1 MTLVQ
6 EIVVLRSKFNAP
18 AGDGNLLQ
26 GRSNLELE
34 KGKSYDDR
42 IIVKIDL
49 QFWPGSHFE
58 KKNIMSF
65 TQP

>member
-34 KGKSYDDR
+34 RGRVMTIES
-42 IIVKIDL
+42 L
-49 QFWPGSHFE
+49 SNQFAALACVQNNPRLTF
-58 KKNIMSF
+58 
-65 TQP
+65 

>member
-26 GRSNLELE
+26 GRSNLEIE
-34 KGKSYDDR
+34 IGKVMT
-42 IIVKIDL
+42 I
-49 QFWPGSHFE
+49 E
-58 KKNIMSF
+58 SF
-65 TQP
+65 GD